1 MRLTVYDLIE
11 TCISAKCFKRKLPVC
26 EWDVR
31 IRAAIGQHPL
41 FAYCCDYIFVQSAK
55 SHGADVHEYEEFSSV
70 TNIV

>member
-1 MRLTVYDLIE
+1 MSSTSLRG
-11 TCISAKCFKRKLPVC
+11 AF
-26 EWDVR
+26 
-31 IRAAIGQHPL
+31 GQHPL